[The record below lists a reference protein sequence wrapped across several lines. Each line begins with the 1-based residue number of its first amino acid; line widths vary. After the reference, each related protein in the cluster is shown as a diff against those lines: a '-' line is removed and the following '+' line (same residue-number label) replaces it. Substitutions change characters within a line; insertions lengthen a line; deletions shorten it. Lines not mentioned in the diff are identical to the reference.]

1 MIDVD
6 QSTSLDI
13 NGDPNAMLEC
23 VKCYFKD
30 KWVKD
35 IYENFKNGY
44 KEMSQINL
52 TLAEFGLE
60 DDMTDL
66 HKYEIRLTGREQ
78 T

>member
-6 QSTSLDI
+6 QSTALNNSS
-13 NGDPNAMLEC
+13 DPNSLIEC

-35 IYENFKNGY
+35 IYENYKNGY
-44 KEMSQINL
+44 DEMSQINL
-52 TLAEFGLE
+52 TLSEIGLE
-60 DDMTDL
+60 YDMTDL